1 MSYAY
6 RDQDQEYSP
15 SNPPPAPYR
24 PQSSY
29 YNPQPASPL
38 DAHAYAQD
46 EPFDVRADFD
56 GDGPRWSERYGPP
69 QAQPPLNRD
78 RDWHGSSSYG
88 GIGGGSEGGYK
99 PVDDHVA
106 PKGGALGVGARSDNG
121 EEMVSVPVLGPE

>member
-6 RDQDQEYSP
+6 ADQGYSP

-29 YNPQPASPL
+29 YHPSSLP
-38 DAHAYAQD
+38 DD

-56 GDGPRWSERYGPP
+56 GDGPRWSERYGAP
-69 QAQPPLNRD
+69 QAQPPLTRD
-78 RDWHGSSSYG
+78 RDWHGSSSYDAG
-88 GIGGGSEGGYK
+88 AGGGSEGGYK

-106 PKGGALGVGARSDNG
+106 PKGSAVGMGRSESG